1 MGILHSFSEYFPHCQ
16 ALDLPIPHSIQR
28 VYLLRQG
35 TLLVQVQLQ
44 SQYIQTYLKT
54 KTTPIWTCLFTLTIY
69 HGFIYDDKTYRYR
82 VGNHLEKALLC
93 WNKCQTM
100 LCHWKAEH
108 FNAYIEEH
116 SACNGVIMAVRI
128 LAVSAA
134 CISLTQRVF
143 SFIIHLS
150 FYWQRSDF
158 QYLWNKHYYK
168 MKQFKPH
175 ARYPRDEQFQ
185 HGTSMP
191 HHGASVECIPSPEK
205 PIHSSLLQNRK
216 LQNRNTA
223 SILTSCSQ
231 NHLCRLW
238 SVLQPPT
245 AWAPTSQ
252 LPDALDISVVTMT
265 QIYLF
270 HL

>member
-1 MGILHSFSEYFPHCQ
+1 MMIKHTDTGWEITLKRHCYVKINVKLCC
-16 ALDLPIPHSIQR
+16 AIEKLNFLMHTLKSI
-28 VYLLRQG
+28 VP
-35 TLLVQVQLQ
+35 
-44 SQYIQTYLKT
+44 S
-54 KTTPIWTCLFTLTIY
+54 
-69 HGFIYDDKTYRYR
+69 
-82 VGNHLEKALLC
+82 
-93 WNKCQTM
+93 
-100 LCHWKAEH
+100 
-108 FNAYIEEH
+108 
-116 SACNGVIMAVRI
+116 NGVIMAVRI

-150 FYWQRSDF
+150 FHWQRRDF